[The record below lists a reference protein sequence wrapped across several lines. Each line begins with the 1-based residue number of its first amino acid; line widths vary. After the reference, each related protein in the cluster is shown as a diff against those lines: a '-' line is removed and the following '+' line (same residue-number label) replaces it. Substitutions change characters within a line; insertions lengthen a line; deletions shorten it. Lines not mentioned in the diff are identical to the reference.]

1 MPNWCEGKLKVRGK
15 KENIMKWLAECVA
28 VWNPDVEKGKPLY
41 DALVFKKDTN
51 GVLLAYNDDELHVCI
66 KQEAYIDGTRR
77 NFVQKYENDFLF
89 GAKDGKDIIILPVQ
103 AAWAFMPEPY
113 EEMSKKYS
121 LDFRFYGYER
131 GMEFNQEIEII
142 NGETTI
148 NRVIKFEDY
157 YWECPDPQI
166 GG

>member
-41 DALVFKKDTN
+41 DALVFKKDGN
-51 GVLLAYNDDELHVCI
+51 GVSFTYSEDELHVCV

-113 EEMSKKYS
+113 EEMFKKYS
-121 LDFRFYGYER
+121 LDFRFYGYEC
-131 GMEFNQEIEII
+131 GMEFNQEIEVV
-142 NGETTI
+142 NGEVTI
-148 NRVIKFEDY
+148 DREIRFDDY
-157 YWECPDPQI
+157 FWECPDTML